1 MRPRNVASRHRAGNR
16 HLPTGRL
23 TERPMNTGFNTGL
36 WGAPASSDGQQPGGN
51 KTAPRHLSSKFSLR
65 RSHASHLFCLL
76 CSRRL
81 CLGCLGHA
89 ATANFE
95 WTASRRRPRPR
106 RLGRPSDRSCTV
118 TGPAVNFAVAVAAQA
133 ASSVHRRAAAAG
145 GRSCPFAIKGAAAA
159 VAGPR
164 SAWFCR
170 AAFARDFRAGA
181 DEQQQSPKL
190 AREWRCCG

>member
-1 MRPRNVASRHRAGNR
+1 MHTANLPAKRT
-16 HLPTGRL
+16 PTGRL

-51 KTAPRHLSSKFSLR
+51 KTAPRHLSLIQILSPTLTRF
-65 RSHASHLFCLL
+65 ASFLLALFA
-76 CSRRL
+76 RRL
-81 CLGCLGHA
+81 RLGCLGHA

-190 AREWRCCG
+190 AREWRCCC